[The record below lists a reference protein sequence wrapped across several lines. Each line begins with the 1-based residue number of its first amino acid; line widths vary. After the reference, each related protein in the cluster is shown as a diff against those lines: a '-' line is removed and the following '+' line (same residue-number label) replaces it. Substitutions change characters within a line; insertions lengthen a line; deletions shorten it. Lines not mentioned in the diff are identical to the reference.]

1 MYGLLKSGKS
11 CRGGVPSPPV
21 FCAAG
26 AGCRAANSRRQR
38 DCCLYFPN
46 PEAALYGLL
55 KSGKSC
61 RGGVPSPPIFCAA
74 GAGCRAANSRRQC
87 VLAFNFLKPG
97 IGFRRTANCG
107 ACVPN
112 RGFYLGVKN
121 SRVLPTS
128 AWIKSCRGG
137 VPSPPVFV
145 QIFSFLHIV
154 GTALAAAR
162 VSCVLS
168 PPSRTACA
176 SPLVRGGTGVVRD
189 KNRRCSSR
197 QRLFPAAARF
207 LCVSDAARLIG

>member
-74 GAGCRAANSRRQC
+74 GAGCRAANSRRQRDC
-87 VLAFNFLKPG
+87 CLCFSNPEAALYGLLKSG
-97 IGFRRTANCG
+97 
-107 ACVPN
+107 
-112 RGFYLGVKN
+112 
-121 SRVLPTS
+121 
-128 AWIKSCRGG
+128 KSCRGG

-145 QIFSFLHIV
+145 PP
-154 GTALAAAR
+154 ARAAALQIR
-162 VSCVLS
+162 AGSEIVAFT
-168 PPSRTACA
+168 SRTRKQLC
-176 SPLVRGGTGVVRD
+176 TG
-189 KNRRCSSR
+189 C
-197 QRLFPAAARF
+197 
-207 LCVSDAARLIG
+207 